1 MQKLS
6 GYWQYLLRIVETSRE
21 EGGGILKKKIW
32 LCLLKRSP
40 KSYIL
45 FQTLFPLPS
54 GYTLQSLLNTVPFRT
69 GINTHFFMHFVTL
82 CRKFM
87 KKTKT
92 VVSCFMQFRS
102 ESMSGSIR
110 NLTVLRYLRIL
121 EARAGRATLQI
132 MLYILWTVVCI
143 GSGSSR
149 WLFTSVVEV
158 LRLRFLCIS

>member
-1 MQKLS
+1 M
-6 GYWQYLLRIVETSRE
+6 
-21 EGGGILKKKIW
+21 KKKFW
-32 LCLLKRSP
+32 LCLYLIVAQNPTSFFRHYS
-40 KSYIL
+40 L
-45 FQTLFPLPS
+45 FHQNAPCNPT
-54 GYTLQSLLNTVPFRT
+54 LNTVPFRT